1 MKTTGVHD
9 VTISSCYNT
18 ECAPRNSFLR
28 TAEPQNCRTAELQN
42 CRTAE
47 LLSPPRRAVLHQVI
61 RKQGIKVNRCVPALI
76 DAM

>member
-1 MKTTGVHD
+1 MT
-9 VTISSCYNT
+9 S
-18 ECAPRNSFLR
+18 RFLR
-28 TAEPQNCRTAELQN
+28 ATIPNALRAIPSSEPQNRRTAELQN